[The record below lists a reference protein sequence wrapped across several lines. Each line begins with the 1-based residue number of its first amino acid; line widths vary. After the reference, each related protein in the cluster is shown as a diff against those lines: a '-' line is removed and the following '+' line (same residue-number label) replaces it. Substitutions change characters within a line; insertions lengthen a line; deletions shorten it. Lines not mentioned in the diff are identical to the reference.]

1 MFGAFFQ
8 PFILPT
14 NERKAFC
21 SCLLLLDFI
30 SQRLRVFHSEMNWKS
45 KSKAYNKNCINSEVY
60 WDHTESVG
68 GGGSSQIPQLGF
80 GKVLAIANNFI
91 LTPEPFTF
99 IQQQWIIISLLL
111 LLQLSLSKS
120 VWSFFPSFLRFL
132 FYKFAFQF
140 AIFNFQFIHFNYH
153 SQRKRRKKSNCCIV
167 FRVPLWWQVYSL
179 ISFKDLWSCS
189 IFSLVKSNRR
199 AFLSVQICRA
209 ITHFL

>member
-1 MFGAFFQ
+1 MFEAFFQ
-8 PFILPT
+8 PLILPT

-45 KSKAYNKNCINSEVY
+45 KSKAYNKNSINSEVY
-60 WDHTESVG
+60 WDRTESVG
-68 GGGSSQIPQLGF
+68 GWWKQSNPTTGVWKSFSHCKQFYPHSRTIYFYPTTMD
-80 GKVLAIANNFI
+80 NNQFVVVVAV
-91 LTPEPFTF
+91 
-99 IQQQWIIISLLL
+99 
-111 LLQLSLSKS
+111 SLSKS
-120 VWSFFPSFLRFL
+120 VWSFFPCLLRFL

-140 AIFNFQFIHFNYH
+140 AIFNFQFIHFKYH
-153 SQRKRRKKSNCCIV
+153 SQRKRRKESNCCIV

>member
-1 MFGAFFQ
+1 MFEAFFQ

-60 WDHTESVG
+60 WDRTESMG

-80 GKVLAIANNFI
+80 GKVLAIGNNFI

-111 LLQLSLSKS
+111 LLQYPYPK
-120 VWSFFPSFLRFL
+120 VFDPFFPVCCVFCSKNLHSNLPFS
-132 FYKFAFQF
+132 
-140 AIFNFQFIHFNYH
+140 IFNLSI
-153 SQRKRRKKSNCCIV
+153 STITPKGKGVKKAIV
-167 FRVPLWWQVYSL
+167 ASSSA
-179 ISFKDLWSCS
+179 SFSDGKS
-189 IFSLVKSNRR
+189 IP
-199 AFLSVQICRA
+199 
-209 ITHFL
+209 